1 MKVVFI
7 YPGLHKAH
15 QPFIEAINADL
26 CPVYDSNTKGFRRFV
41 NAFRMA
47 KNYPDYDVYI
57 IEGGMPMFPVFIRK
71 YLLNKKNII
80 IGLLADETFI
90 NLVQRQKHYTLAET
104 IIHKLSARCL
114 DGAIAVS
121 PMVRDFARKII
132 NIPIEVVRPSIP
144 EENYAKLG
152 KVKPDLESKIIV
164 SVGEARFSIGMDILV
179 EHFITAK
186 QYIHDLQLWIVGKGH
201 PKYYERIKGVKVLG
215 YVEDLAEIFEMA
227 SLFVH
232 AGRCSAYPVATLEAM
247 RAGLP
252 VIVSDMTGTKEI
264 VEKVEAKVKKEFN
277 LSYKGTKFIQPLDK
291 IFEGIIFYYKLSLDI
306 RENLSKVY
314 KRYSQEFEPK
324 KRGKDFANKFNKLLE
339 IIKGD

>member
-1 MKVVFI
+1 MKVLFI
-7 YPGLHKAH
+7 YTGLHKAH
-15 QPFIEAINADL
+15 QPFIKAINADIY
-26 CPVYDSNTKGFRRFV
+26 PVYNKYFNGFRRFI
-41 NAFRMA
+41 NAFKMA
-47 KNYPDYDVYI
+47 KNYPDYDVYV

-90 NLVQRQKHYTLAET
+90 NLVQRQKHYSFAET
-104 IIHKLSARCL
+104 LIHKLSARCL

-132 NIPIEVVRPSIP
+132 NVPIEVVRPPIP
-144 EENYAKLG
+144 EENYIKLG

-164 SVGEARFSIGMDILV
+164 SVGEGRFSIGIDILV
-179 EHFITAK
+179 EQFIIAK

-201 PKYYERIKGVKVLG
+201 PKDYEKIKGVKVLG
-215 YVEDLAEIFEMA
+215 YVEDLGKVFEMA

-264 VEKVEAKVKKEFN
+264 VERVETRVKREFG
-277 LSYKGTKFIQPLDK
+277 LSYAGCKFIQLLDK
-291 IFEGIIFYYKLSLDI
+291 IFEGIIFYYKLSLNI
-306 RENLSKVY
+306 RETLSKLY
-314 KRYSQEFEPK
+314 KKYSQEFEPK
-324 KRGKDFANKFNKLLE
+324 KREKDFANKFNKLVE
-339 IIKGD
+339 IIKGN